1 MNGATLHSFPVPFSL
16 HASDNQP
23 GTGLPGY
30 IVLDMLVEERA
41 VEVVADG
48 ATSLLHILVEEFAV
62 EVVADGVVDELL
74 LHGRV
79 LARLVPVNGPSA
91 VSNSF

>member
-1 MNGATLHSFPVPFSL
+1 MH
-16 HASDNQP
+16 
-23 GTGLPGY
+23 
-30 IVLDMLVEERA
+30 VEERA